1 MKLAK
6 RLFLLFSCEKERQK
20 GKRLWKFPKEVKGKA
35 RRKMK
40 PIKLE
45 KTSAQCFS

>member
-6 RLFLLFSCEKERQK
+6 RLFLLFSCEKEREKEK
-20 GKRLWKFPKEVKGKA
+20 GAGKFLKEVKGKA

-40 PIKLE
+40 PIKLG